1 MAMDE
6 ARRLLI
12 RLEELAQRAADRWT
26 CAFTLFLDL
35 AQLSLAQAAA
45 RQAGAQTVAWGGYA
59 EAERQLCA
67 FLPEVWTDE
76 IPWPL
81 AAVVI
86 RWNRRFAQPGH
97 RDLLG
102 SLLALGFK
110 REVLGDILVFDDHA
124 VCFVHDSAADY
135 IAANLQRVGAATVT
149 ASREALSELTLPEP
163 DWTPKSATVASLRLD
178 AVAAAAFQ
186 SARGVIQ
193 EACAQG
199 MLKLNH
205 VPEMRPDIKVKEGD
219 VISFRNHGRVVLEQV
234 GGVTKKNR
242 IHIQL
247 LCTK

>member
-26 CAFTLFLDL
+26 CAFTLFLDP

-67 FLPEVWTDE
+67 FLPEVWKDE

-102 SLLALGFK
+102 SLMALGFK
-110 REVLGDILVFDDHA
+110 REVLGDILVLMIMR
-124 VCFVHDSAADY
+124 FVLFTIQPLIILRQTYSGLA
-135 IAANLQRVGAATVT
+135 AATVT
-149 ASREALSELTLPEP
+149 GQPRSVIGAYAS
-163 DWTPKSATVASLRLD
+163 
-178 AVAAAAFQ
+178 
-186 SARGVIQ
+186 
-193 EACAQG
+193 
-199 MLKLNH
+199 
-205 VPEMRPDIKVKEGD
+205 
-219 VISFRNHGRVVLEQV
+219 
-234 GGVTKKNR
+234 
-242 IHIQL
+242 
-247 LCTK
+247 